1 MIPAGDVKKA
11 LIDVLKKI
19 FGKKYKYYGIEVS
32 EGYEKPSFFTQM
44 IPIDTGNE
52 TINTANSAYSFVI
65 TCFQEK
71 IDEADALETFSKIRE
86 GYGLKVKIGNR
97 YINVTD
103 VDYDFVGEK
112 RNILQVTVNV
122 SFKDKIEKE
131 ETAPIMREIEITKKM
146 EV

>member
-11 LIDVLKKI
+11 LIDVLKKV

-44 IPIDTGNE
+44 IPISMENE
-52 TINTANSAYSFVI
+52 TTNITSSAYSFVI
-65 TCFQEK
+65 TYFQQK
-71 IDEADALETFSKIRE
+71 IDEADALEVFSKIRE
-86 GYGLKVKIGNR
+86 GYGLKVKIGDR

-112 RNILQVTVNV
+112 SNILQVTVNV
-122 SFKDKIEKE
+122 LFKDKIEKE
-131 ETAPIMREIEITKKM
+131 ETAQIMKQMEIKRKM